1 MDMKPDETT
10 VKKRAALISL
20 IVGFLMFFGKLSAY
34 FLTGSAAVLS
44 DALESIVHIIATSF
58 AFYSLIVSVKPPD
71 KEHPY
76 GHGKISFF
84 SAGFEGAMI
93 IIAAFTIIFYA
104 VRDLIYGR
112 EISSLDTGA
121 AIITAA
127 SIINLILGWF
137 LIRTGRKTKSIVLIA
152 DGKHVLTDS
161 ITSFGAV
168 AALILVLFTGMNIFD
183 PIIAI
188 ILALNI
194 LWTGKD
200 LVRESVGGL
209 MNEQNRKIISDIAE
223 AVDRQ
228 RKSNPYWID
237 LHKLRYW
244 KSGDRYIVDFHL
256 TVPFFSSI
264 EESHIEYD
272 KLSEL
277 LMKKL
282 DTSDVEL
289 LMHLD
294 PCKQYFCKICR
305 KQDCSYRGETQKS
318 DVLWDDKKVT
328 EDTTFILGKEAEADP

>member
-1 MDMKPDETT
+1 MNPDDIKI
-10 VKKRAALISL
+10 KKRAALISL
-20 IVGFLMFFGKLSAY
+20 IIGFLMFFGKLGAY
-34 FLTGSAAVLS
+34 LLTGSAAVLS

-58 AFYSLIVSVKPPD
+58 AFYSLILTVKPPD

-76 GHGKISFF
+76 GHGKVSFF

-93 IIAAFTIIFYA
+93 IIAAFSIIFYA
-104 VRDLIYGR
+104 VRNIVYGR

-121 AIITAA
+121 YIITGA
-127 SIINLILGWF
+127 SVVNLVLGWY
-137 LIRTGRKTKSIVLIA
+137 LIKVGRKTKSIVLIA
-152 DGKHVLTDS
+152 DGRHVLTDS

-168 AALILVLFTGMNIFD
+168 AALVLVLFTHIKLFD

-200 LVRESVGGL
+200 LVRESIGGL
-209 MNEQNRKIISDIAE
+209 MNEQDKKIISDIAE
-223 AVDRQ
+223 AVDKQ

-244 KSGDRYIVDFHL
+244 LSGDRYIIDFHL
-256 TVPFFSSI
+256 TVPFYSSI
-264 EESHIEYD
+264 EESH
-272 KLSEL
+272 SEFDRL
-277 LMKKL
+277 EELMKKKL

-294 PCKQYFCKICR
+294 PCKKYFCKICR
-305 KQDCSYRGETQKS
+305 QTSCEFRSEAQLY
-318 DVLWDDKKVT
+318 DVIWDGKKVI
-328 EDTTFILGKEAEADP
+328 EDATFVVGVEAALNP

>member
-1 MDMKPDETT
+1 MNPDTT
-10 VKKRAALISL
+10 RIKKRAALISL
-20 IVGFLMFFGKLSAY
+20 IIGFLMFFGKMGAY
-34 FLTGSAAVLS
+34 LLTGSAAVLS

-58 AFYSLIVSVKPPD
+58 AFYSLIVSTKPPD

-93 IIAAFTIIFYA
+93 IIASFSIIYYA
-104 VRDLIYGR
+104 VRDIIFGSN
-112 EISSLDTGA
+112 ISSLDIGA
-121 AIITAA
+121 GIIIAA
-127 SIINLILGWF
+127 SFINLILGWY
-137 LIRTGRKTKSIVLIA
+137 LVKTGRKTKSIVLIA

-168 AALILVLFTGMNIFD
+168 AALVLVLITDINLFD

-200 LVRESVGGL
+200 LVRESIGGL
-209 MNEQNRKIISDIAE
+209 MNEQNKNIIEEIAG
-223 AVDRQ
+223 AVDKQ
-228 RKSNPYWID
+228 RKLNPYWID

-244 KSGDRYIVDFHL
+244 KSGDRFIVDFHL

-264 EESHIEYD
+264 EESHNEYD
-272 KLSEL
+272 KLEHL
-277 LMKKL
+277 LKEKL
-282 DTSDVEL
+282 DTADLEL

-294 PCKQYFCKICR
+294 PCKLYFCKICR
-305 KQDCSYRGETQKS
+305 QGECKFRSEEQKF
-318 DVLWDDKKVT
+318 DAIWDDKKVI
-328 EDTTFILGKEAEADP
+328 EDATFVVGDVAAADP